1 MLRRI
6 LKDERTPRLL
16 GASLEVDNFGSGID
30 VTLYSRRLRKEIESW
45 TVDSVRI
52 WDVSITEISPKGKTT
67 YKSILPRFLSVTYDP
82 EVDELTVVELEIGA
96 VIPP

>member
-1 MLRRI
+1 MFRRI
-6 LKDERTPRLL
+6 LGDEDRRVFGMT
-16 GASLEVDNFGSGID
+16 LEVDNFGSGISA
-30 VTLYSRRLRKEIESW
+30 TLFSRLGQEKKSW

-67 YKSILPRFLSVTYDP
+67 YKSILPRFLTVTYDP
-82 EVDELTVVELEIGA
+82 EEDELTVVELEIGQ